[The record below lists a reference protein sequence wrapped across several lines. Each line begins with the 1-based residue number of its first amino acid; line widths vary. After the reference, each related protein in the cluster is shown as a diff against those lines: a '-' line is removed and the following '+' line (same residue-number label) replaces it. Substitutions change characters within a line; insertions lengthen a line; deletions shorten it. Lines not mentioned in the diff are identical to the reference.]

1 MKETVGYSGSDIE
14 NVCRDASF
22 MPLNRISFH
31 GNWQEKMEFLK
42 NNEQNL
48 ANQVITM
55 ADFLMALKNVRPS
68 VPESVL
74 SRYEDWMR
82 EQGSG

>member
-1 MKETVGYSGSDIE
+1 
-14 NVCRDASF
+14 

-31 GNWQEKMEFLK
+31 GNWQEKMEYLK

-55 ADFLMALKNVRPS
+55 ADFEQALQNVRPS
-68 VPESVL
+68 VPTSVL
-74 SRYEDWMR
+74 SRYADWMR
-82 EQGSG
+82 